1 MSETWLHTPTKT
13 VIGNGSINRL
23 GLLTAER
30 GMRALIV
37 TESVLEEWGLID
49 RIKRVLFNA
58 GVKCIIFDEINDN
71 TTSRAVDTVLD
82 IAKKSRSQVVVGF
95 GGVHALSVA
104 KCSAKLATGSQSV
117 DAVLS
122 GGQFEPEGMPYI
134 AVPSTCR
141 DPFLFTDR
149 CFIVDARDR
158 SAKVLSTGRF
168 ADAAVLDPELSLS
181 LSAKFTATTLLDT
194 LLLAVEGFVSKRS
207 SFISDRLLLQVCKPL
222 IYMMKSAVLEPKE
235 IAHRE
240 KATQYGFFTSLG
252 LATSSYGLGSAVS
265 LVLGG
270 RFSIPHS
277 WISSILLP
285 HILEWANTVAP
296 DKIFQL
302 VESVQEDRLG
312 SPLQSSKE
320 LIDFTRYTIASM
332 RLPMRLHALGLEFSK
347 IAGCIPMISAI
358 EGTAY
363 LPVSVTEDD
372 MYNLLKQAY

>member
-13 VIGNGSINRL
+13 VIGTGSINRI
-23 GLLTAER
+23 GLLAAER
-30 GMRALIV
+30 GNRALVV

-58 GVKCIIFDEINDN
+58 GVKSIIFNEINDN
-71 TTSRAVDTVLD
+71 TTSRAVDRAVEMV
-82 IAKKSRSQVVVGF
+82 KKSRAQLVIGF
-95 GGVHALSVA
+95 GGVHALSIA
-104 KCSAKLATGSQSV
+104 KCAAGLTSGTQTIDG
-117 DAVLS
+117 VLS
-122 GGQFEPEGMPYI
+122 GGNFGPAGVPYI

-158 SAKVLSTGRF
+158 SAKVLPTGRF
-168 ADAAVLDPELSLS
+168 TDAAVLDPELTLS
-181 LSAKFTATTLLDT
+181 LSSKFTATTLLDT

-207 SFISDRLLLQVCKPL
+207 SFISDRLLLQVCKPI
-222 IYMMKSAVLEPKE
+222 IYMMKSAVLEPKD
-235 IAHRE
+235 IGHRE
-240 KATQYGFFTSLG
+240 KAMQYGFFTALG
-252 LATSSYGLGSAVS
+252 LAASSYGLGSAVS

-277 WISSILLP
+277 WISAILLP

-296 DKIFQL
+296 DKVFQL

-312 SPLQSSKE
+312 SPLQSSEE

-332 RLPMRLHALGLEFSK
+332 RLPMRLHALDLEFSK
-347 IAGCIPMISAI
+347 IAGCIPMIGAI